1 MPLAPVCSV
10 VEPHLLLEHV
20 GVALAAAQSETGLAG
35 AQGEMG
41 LAVALGETEAHDDR
55 GSAELSSSQVAQL
68 ELL

>member
-20 GVALAAAQSETGLAG
+20 GVALARAQGETSTGLAG

-41 LAVALGETEAHDDR
+41 LAEALGEARTAF
-55 GSAELSSSQVAQL
+55 
-68 ELL
+68 